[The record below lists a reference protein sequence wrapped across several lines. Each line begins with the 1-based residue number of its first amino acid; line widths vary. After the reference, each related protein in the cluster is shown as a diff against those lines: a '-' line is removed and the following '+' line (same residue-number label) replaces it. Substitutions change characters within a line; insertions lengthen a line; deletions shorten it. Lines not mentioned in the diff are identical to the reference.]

1 MKAPAAEGP
10 AAARGAALAIISGS
24 GLSVIPDGVEIVDE
38 LSYERLGW
46 PVTGVTGHP
55 SRLLI
60 GRWPVPGAATPGER
74 PTVLLA
80 CGRPHRYEGWSST
93 DLRRPVDDLAAWGV
107 RRLVLTNAA
116 GGLGGEVAP
125 GGAVVVDEV
134 IDLQQAPRQDS
145 EAPRLAATAPALAE
159 AACAALAPF
168 LPARRGRYV
177 SVAGPHYE
185 TPAEAAW
192 LSAVADAV
200 GMSTVHE
207 VRAAIDHDLELCA
220 ISLIVNR
227 SGASVGH
234 TEVLAVGARLAA
246 GLGAGLTALLLSCW
260 PRVFGESTDPD

>member
-1 MKAPAAEGP
+1 LKALAVEGP

-24 GLSVIPDGVEIVDE
+24 GLSVVPDGIEIVDE
-38 LSYERLGW
+38 LAYERLGW

-60 GRWPVPGAATPGER
+60 GRWPAPEAATAGDR

-80 CGRPHRYEGWSST
+80 CGRPHRYEGWSSAE
-93 DLRRPVDDLAAWGV
+93 LRRPVDDLAAWGV
-107 RRLVLTNAA
+107 RGLLLTNAA
-116 GGLGGEVAP
+116 GGLSSELAP
-125 GGAVVVDEV
+125 GGALVVDEV
-134 IDLQQAPRQDS
+134 IDLQQAPRHDS

-159 AACAALAPF
+159 AACAALARF

-177 SVAGPHYE
+177 AVAGPHYE

-192 LSAVADAV
+192 LSARADAV

-207 VRAAIDHDLELCA
+207 VRAAIDHDLELCVV
-220 ISLIVNR
+220 SLIVNR

-234 TEVLAVGARLAA
+234 AEVLAAGARLSGRLGP
-246 GLGAGLTALLLSCW
+246 GLAALLLSCW
-260 PRVFGESTDPD
+260 PRVFGEYADPD

>member
-1 MKAPAAEGP
+1 VKAPAAEGP

-207 VRAAIDHDLELCA
+207 VRAAIDHDLELCVV
-220 ISLIVNR
+220 SLIVNR

-234 TEVLAVGARLAA
+234 TEVLAAGARLAT